1 MSLPLT
7 AAIQNGKPW
16 LDRFTRL
23 EYRKAFRA
31 YMDQYGKDCLA
42 LIQNAQD
49 PDALVEEILCEL
61 EAGRK
66 KLRFWN
72 RGERIFDEKQTVI
85 KYFAP
90 MLLELGCEDFAQSFH
105 TAWNRRWP
113 KDPFEYV
120 PYEQLSKSFVHVIL
134 GIAMPNKD

>member
-7 AAIQNGKPW
+7 AAIQNGRPW

-49 PDALVEEILCEL
+49 PEVLAEEVLGEL

-90 MLLELGCEDFAQSFH
+90 MLLELGCEDFAQIFRTEVMPVNFISIRKNEGIYITH
-105 TAWNRRWP
+105 HR
-113 KDPFEYV
+113 
-120 PYEQLSKSFVHVIL
+120 FVIEFV
-134 GIAMPNKD
+134 GST